1 MASVTLA
8 ESAKL
13 SQNQFVPK
21 IIENVVTV
29 DKFYG
34 ILPFMPIDGNAL
46 QYQRENALGDVQTL
60 AVGGTITAKA
70 AATFTTVTSNLTTI
84 VGDASVNGLIQATR
98 SNYMDQAE
106 VQIMSKA
113 KSVGRKYADMLIN
126 GDSGSDATQFDGL
139 LTLLPAGQT
148 VDAGTNGAALSFALL
163 DEAMDLVKDKDGAV
177 DYIIMNSR
185 ELRALNV
192 LYRALGGAGIMEVA
206 TLPGNTTVP
215 AYRGVP
221 IFRNDWVPV
230 NQTKGTA
237 SNASTILM
245 GTLDDGS
252 NSVGIT
258 GLTARNNAGIS
269 VSYIGELE
277 GADESAYRVKF
288 YSSLALFSNLGVAGI
303 EGIIPA

>member
-1 MASVTLA
+1 MPSVTLE

-21 IIENVVTV
+21 IIEHVVTV
-29 DKFYG
+29 DKFYKL
-34 ILPFMPIDGNAL
+34 LPFMPIEGNAL
-46 QYQRENALGDVQTL
+46 QYQREAVLGNVQTL
-60 AVGGTITAKA
+60 SVGGTITAKA
-70 AATFTTVTSNLTTI
+70 AATFDTKTANLTTI
-84 VGDASVNGLIQATR
+84 IGDATVNGLIQATR

-113 KSVGRKYADMLIN
+113 KSIGRKYADMLIN
-126 GDSGSDATQFDGL
+126 GDSTDPTQFDGL
-139 LTLLPAGQT
+139 LTLLPESQT
-148 VDAGTNGAALSFALL
+148 VDVGGNGAALSFALL

-177 DYIIMNSR
+177 DYMVMHSR
-185 ELRALNV
+185 ELRALYT
-192 LYRALGGAGIMEVA
+192 LYRSLGGAGIMETV
-206 TLPGNTTVP
+206 TLPGNTQIP

-221 IFRNDWVPV
+221 IFRNDYIPV
-230 NQTKGTA
+230 NQTQGNA

-288 YSSLALFSNLGVAGI
+288 YSSLALFSNLGISGI
-303 EGIIPA
+303 VGIIPAT